1 MYVSKL
7 GFVSFKLKTKVLA
20 TTAIYVVVRNKLKES
35 RKLTKQSKIINTME
49 RKVAVKISLMVVAF
63 SVTTR

>member
-7 GFVSFKLKTKVLA
+7 GFVLFKLKTKVLA

>member
-7 GFVSFKLKTKVLA
+7 EFVLLKLKTKVLA
-20 TTAIYVVVRNKLKES
+20 TIAIYVVVRNNFKES
-35 RKLTKQSKIINTME
+35 RKLTKQSKIINAME
-49 RKVAVKISLMVVAF
+49 RKIAVKISLMVVAF